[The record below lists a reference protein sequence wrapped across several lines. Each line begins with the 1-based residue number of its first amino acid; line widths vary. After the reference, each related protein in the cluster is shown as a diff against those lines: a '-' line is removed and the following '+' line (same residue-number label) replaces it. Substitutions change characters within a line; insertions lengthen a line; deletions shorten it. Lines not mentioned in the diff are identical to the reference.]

1 MEKKHYHRWVYGIVI
16 VAVVFTFLFTYFPNI
31 MSIQAQGR
39 TALYMEELFDSS
51 VISQIEIEVA
61 EEVWQE
67 MLDNA
72 LEEEYISCTLTING
86 ETYREVG
93 IRPKGNSSLT
103 MVSRSDSDRYSF
115 KIKMDEYVSGQSYY
129 GLTKFVVNNCQGDS
143 TYMKE
148 ILSYDLMEY
157 MGVVTPC
164 RGYARISVNGEPVG
178 LYLAV
183 ETLEEEFLARN
194 FGTDYGNLYKPETMN
209 MNDGMAGK
217 MDGRG
222 DRDANGMA
230 GIDENVDGQIERKM
244 PEEMF
249 GTNGIPEGQPPENPQ
264 ANERQM
270 MGGPMQGGSAQGA
283 DLVYQD
289 DQISSYANVFENTVM
304 KSTNSEDMERV
315 IQALKG
321 LNTFQSATEIRQVV
335 DIEEVLRYFAVNT
348 TLVNLDSYIS
358 GLLHNY
364 YLYEEEGVISILP
377 WDLNLSF
384 GGFQS
389 GNSQSVVNFPI
400 DEPVA
405 EGVDLSERPL
415 IGRLLEFEELQ
426 TLYHEYLQE
435 IVDGYF
441 KSGIFESSI
450 EKYYQLIKND
460 VENDPTAF
468 FTYQQFEEGVKNLEI
483 LGSLR
488 AESIQGQL
496 MGDIP
501 STYDEQKANL
511 EKLLDA
517 SRLNMEALGSQG
529 ANGSLDRG
537 SGWMRGPERRENGDV
552 RFSEEIQLP

>member
-157 MGVVTPC
+157 MGVVTPG
-164 RGYARISVNGEPVG
+164 RGYAQISVNGEPVG

-441 KSGIFESSI
+441 KSGLFESSI

>member
-31 MSIQAQGR
+31 MNIQAQGR
-39 TALYMEELFDSS
+39 TALYMEKLFDSS

-157 MGVVTPC
+157 MGVVTPG
-164 RGYARISVNGEPVG
+164 RGYAQISVNGEPVG

-194 FGTDYGNLYKPETMN
+194 FGTDYGNLYKPETMD
-209 MNDGMAGK
+209 MNDGMAAKMDGRGDMNDDMAAK

-222 DRDANGMA
+222 DRDANW
-230 GIDENVDGQIERKM
+230 
-244 PEEMF
+244 
-249 GTNGIPEGQPPENPQ
+249 IPEGQSPENPQ
-264 ANERQM
+264 TNERQM

-289 DQISSYANVFENTVM
+289 DEISSYANVFENAVL

-315 IQALKG
+315 ILALKG
-321 LNTFQSATEIRQVV
+321 LNTFQNVTEIRQVV

-348 TLVNLDSYIS
+348 TLVNLDSYVS

-389 GNSQSVVNFPI
+389 GGSQSVVNFPI

-405 EGVDLSERPL
+405 EGIDLSERPL

-441 KSGIFESSI
+441 KSGLFESSI

-483 LGSLR
+483 LGTLR

-501 STYDEQKANL
+501 STYDEQKANP

-517 SRLNMEALGSQG
+517 SLLDMEALGSQG

-537 SGWMRGPERRENGDV
+537 SDWMRGPERREDGDV
-552 RFSEEIQLP
+552 RFSEEMQLP